1 MWNRRTVGLMIAG
14 WIGTHLMPRGVLA
27 GQFNAVLSLG
37 DRAPA
42 WAELPGTDG
51 KRHSLADLESFPLL
65 VVVFTCNSCP
75 YAIDYED
82 RLVALG
88 KKYSANDSQV
98 AVVAINV
105 NTIPS
110 DRMEAMKER
119 AESKGFPFAY
129 LFDETQEIARKFG
142 AARTPE
148 CFLLDRDRKILY
160 MGAIDDSSDPAKVTQ
175 RYLEDAIAQSLTTG
189 KILLGETPPVGCR
202 IRYQDGRR
210 PAKSR

>member
-1 MWNRRTVGLMIAG
+1 MWNRRTVGLMVAG
-14 WIGTHLMPRGVLA
+14 WIGTRMLPSTLLA

-42 WAELPGTDG
+42 WTELPGTDG
-51 KRHSLADLESFPLL
+51 KRHSLADLESFSLV

-75 YAIDYED
+75 YSVDYED
-82 RLVALG
+82 RLVALA
-88 KKYSANDSQV
+88 KKYSANDSRV

-105 NTIPS
+105 NTIPA

-119 AESKGFPFAY
+119 AAAKHFSFPY
-129 LFDETQEIARKFG
+129 LWDETQEIARKFG

-148 CFLLDRDRKILY
+148 CFLLDQDRKILY
-160 MGAIDDSSDPAKVTQ
+160 MGAIDNSSDPAKVTQ
-175 RYLEDAIAQSLTTG
+175 HYLEDAITQSLDGG
-189 KILLGETPPVGCR
+189 KTVPGETPPVGCR

>member
-1 MWNRRTVGLMIAG
+1 MWNRRTVGLVVAG
-14 WIGTHLMPRGVLA
+14 WILIHLRTNPVLA
-27 GQFNAVLSLG
+27 GQFNTVLSLG
-37 DRAPA
+37 DQAPA
-42 WAELPGTDG
+42 WTDLPGTDG
-51 KRHSLADLESFPLL
+51 KRHSLADLERFPFV

-75 YAIDYED
+75 YAVDYED

-105 NTIPS
+105 NTIPA

-119 AESKGFPFAY
+119 AEAKEFRFPY
-129 LFDETQEIARKFG
+129 LWDETQEIARKFG

-148 CFLLDRDRKILY
+148 CYLLDRDRKVLY
-160 MGAIDDSSDPAKVTQ
+160 MGAIDNSSDPGKVTH
-175 RYLEDAIAQSLTTG
+175 RFLEDAIAQTLAGG
-189 KILLGETPPVGCR
+189 KVAPGEMPPIGCR

>member
-1 MWNRRTVGLMIAG
+1 MWNRRTVGVLIAG
-14 WIGTHLMPRGVLA
+14 WFCQHLMPETVLG
-27 GQFNAVLSLG
+27 GQFNAVLSPG

-42 WAELPGTDG
+42 WTDLPGTDG
-51 KRHSLADLESFPLL
+51 KQHSLADLASFPLV

-82 RLVALG
+82 RLVTLG
-88 KKYSANDSQV
+88 KKYSAGDSQV

-105 NTIPS
+105 NTIPA

-119 AESKGFPFAY
+119 AESKGFLFPY

-148 CFLLDRDRKILY
+148 CFLLDRDRRILY
-160 MGAIDDSSDPAKVTQ
+160 MGSIDDSSDPGKVTQ
-175 RYLEDAIAQSLTTG
+175 RYLEDAIAQSLADG
-189 KILLGETPPVGCR
+189 KIVTGETPPIGCR
-202 IRYQDGRR
+202 IRYQEGRR

>member
-1 MWNRRTVGLMIAG
+1 MWNRRTVGLLVAG
-14 WIGTHLMPRGVLA
+14 WIGTRLLPGTVVA

-42 WAELPGTDG
+42 WTDLPGTDG
-51 KRHSLADLESFPLL
+51 KQHSLADLASFPLV

-82 RLVALG
+82 RLVTLG
-88 KKYSANDSQV
+88 KKYSAGDSQV

-105 NTIPS
+105 NTIPA

-119 AESKGFPFAY
+119 AESKGFLFPY

-148 CFLLDRDRKILY
+148 CFLLDRDRRILY
-160 MGAIDDSSDPAKVTQ
+160 MGSIDDSSDPGKVTQ
-175 RYLEDAIAQSLTTG
+175 RYLEDAIAQSLADG
-189 KILLGETPPVGCR
+189 KIVTGETPPIGCR
-202 IRYQDGRR
+202 IRYQEGRR